1 MTANIRDSVIPQLW
15 RDASTW
21 KFRYRHAGRARTLTL
36 GAYPLLTSQAA
47 RRACQ
52 VAGALVAVGRCPA
65 TERRAM
71 AAESRRA
78 KKPVRDQVE
87 KVAAQYLKHAKAR
100 TRASTFRETK
110 RVFDREILPAWRG
123 RRLSEITKAD
133 VRKLIEGVAKRAP
146 VGANRLLASLKTFLA
161 FAVEQDLI
169 SVSPAASVHPPAVE
183 KARERTLDDSELSAV
198 WNASLGL
205 QGYGA
210 GIRLLLLTGA
220 RRSEVFGMTAD
231 EIDSAKAVWNLPAR
245 RAKNNRAHAVP
256 LSPQATDV
264 LRWICPAFEK
274 GNFALFE
281 PVSFSREK
289 GLLDKLL
296 PNVAA
301 FTLHDLRRTFAS
313 GMASLGVAP
322 HVLESCL
329 NHKSG
334 QVRGVAAIYNR
345 YQYEPEKRAALFL
358 WGGHVAAL
366 VAVPA
371 LEAAA

>member
-1 MTANIRDSVIPQLW
+1 M
-15 RDASTW
+15 
-21 KFRYRHAGRARTLTL
+21 
-36 GAYPLLTSQAA
+36 A
-47 RRACQ
+47 RRINLEIPLSPRRPSSHAHPRRLSPTHI
-52 VAGALVAVGRCPA
+52 ASHPPGLPGRGSLGC
-65 TERRAM
+65 RRALPGNRTPRHGRGVQ
-71 AAESRRA
+71 AG
-78 KKPVRDQVE
+78 E
-87 KVAAQYLKHAKAR
+87 KAGPRPGRKGRGAIFETRKAR

-169 SVSPAASVHPPAVE
+169 SVSPAASVRPPAVE